1 MIVFRTRGEPGEA
14 SADGWRRHLLA
25 RLPEWIAAGF
35 LFALGAQ
42 LSRPGNSFAL
52 SHIYDILGR
61 MASER
66 AWAFAALSIATLRL
80 VALILNGF
88 FPVIRRV
95 TPVVRSLSAFAS
107 GCVWLAL
114 TIGFVMYNTN
124 VLGIVA
130 HAGWGFLDFTYAVLI
145 AHEAAGI
152 LAAGPPAAGSARS
165 DNRAPARD
173 A

>member
-1 MIVFRTRGEPGEA
+1 MIVFRTREA
-14 SADGWRRHLLA
+14 ANEGRVNGWRPHFLS

-66 AWAFAALSIATLRL
+66 EWAFAALSIATVRF
-80 VALILNGF
+80 VALILNGY

-95 TPVVRSLSAFAS
+95 TPAVRSLSAFAS

-114 TIGFVMYNTN
+114 TIGLAMYNTT

-130 HAGWGFLDFTYAVLI
+130 HAGWGFLDFTYAVLV
-145 AHEAAGI
+145 AHEAAAS
-152 LAAGPPAAGSARS
+152 LAGASPRS
-165 DNRAPARD
+165 TSRAPARG